1 MRRICHAKQA
11 ASADY
16 YRQFHLYFLKGKE
29 GSELENSSELR
40 EKLAALSWKHDFWK
54 KLALSF
60 YTNYTANQE
69 SHTRAMQQLRA
80 ELHRRYPDGEIPQ
93 QFRDD
98 FRRLSLPLMK
108 YTNILSFNWR
118 SIILFIS
125 ILCLMPWL
133 YFAAE
138 LTIFNILLIYMNVRH
153 ENMCRR
159 LTDDLR
165 NGKY

>member
-1 MRRICHAKQA
+1 MH
-11 ASADY
+11 
-16 YRQFHLYFLKGKE
+16 
-29 GSELENSSELR
+29 ELR
-40 EKLAALSWKHDFWK
+40 VDP
-54 KLALSF
+54 
-60 YTNYTANQE
+60 
-69 SHTRAMQQLRA
+69 
-80 ELHRRYPDGEIPQ
+80 HRRKPSGEIPQ
-93 QFRDD
+93 PFRDD
-98 FRRLSLPLMK
+98 LRRLSLPLMK

>member
-1 MRRICHAKQA
+1 
-11 ASADY
+11 
-16 YRQFHLYFLKGKE
+16 
-29 GSELENSSELR
+29 
-40 EKLAALSWKHDFWK
+40 
-54 KLALSF
+54 
-60 YTNYTANQE
+60 
-69 SHTRAMQQLRA
+69 MQQLRA
-80 ELHRRYPDGEIPQ
+80 ELHRRFPDGEIPQ
-93 QFRDD
+93 SFRDD

-118 SIILFIS
+118 SIILFVS

-138 LTIFNILLIYMNVRH
+138 LTIFNIILIYMNVRH
-153 ENMCRR
+153 ENICRR